1 MGHFSIQ
8 IYANFSRQQNV
19 LVINFQMVMCN
30 IYREKAYQY
39 SSAANHILAA
49 GFHHVVYRLG
59 IGIRHSALTEDEPEA
74 QPSPYAGVGKRK

>member
-30 IYREKAYQY
+30 IYIEK
-39 SSAANHILAA
+39 
-49 GFHHVVYRLG
+49 RLHSVQPFLLCKMTETLVS
-59 IGIRHSALTEDEPEA
+59 IRSL
-74 QPSPYAGVGKRK
+74 Q